1 MVLYCDYIKIC
12 TQDQDAA
19 FSLEGAYVL
28 GSKKYIDT
36 VQQWTSIWIHDD
48 S

>member
-19 FSLEGAYVL
+19 FSLEIGLFLYN
-28 GSKKYIDT
+28 T
-36 VQQWTSIWIHDD
+36 T
-48 S
+48 